1 MLDRNIFEDLVKDHF
16 WDLVDEMDA
25 EDVEIPE
32 DISETVDEYF
42 ETEMSEDDADEAAW
56 DAARDLY
63 EGAVY
68 DQN

>member
-1 MLDRNIFEDLVKDHF
+1 MLDRSIFEDLVKDHF
-16 WDLVDEMDA
+16 WDLVDGMDA

-42 ETEMSEDDADEAAW
+42 EAEMSEDDADEAAW

-63 EGAVY
+63 EDSVY
-68 DQN
+68 DQD